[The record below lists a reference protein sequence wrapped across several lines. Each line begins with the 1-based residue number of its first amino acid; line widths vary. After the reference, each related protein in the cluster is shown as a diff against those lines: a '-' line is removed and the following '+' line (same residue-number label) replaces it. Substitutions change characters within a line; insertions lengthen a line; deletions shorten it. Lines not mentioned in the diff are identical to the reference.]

1 MPALPSVGSG
11 VREREG
17 QGGGCRVQLLGSGPI
32 LREALAAAELLEA
45 RFGVAADVWS
55 VTSFT
60 ELARD
65 GMKVER
71 WNRLHPESAPR
82 ETWVERCL
90 KDHPGPAVAATD
102 YVRAYAEQIRYLVNR
117 PYTVLGTDGFGRSD
131 TRGALR
137 SFFEVDRHHIA
148 IAALKALADRES
160 LPASAVSSAIAQLGI
175 DPERADPWRV

>member
-1 MPALPSVGSG
+1 M
-11 VREREG
+11 
-17 QGGGCRVQLLGSGPI
+17 GSGPI

-45 RFGVAADVWS
+45 EFGVAADVWS

-65 GMKVER
+65 GMEIER
-71 WNRLHPESAPR
+71 WNRLHPESTPR

-90 KDHPGPAVAATD
+90 TERAGPVIAATD
-102 YVRAYAEQIRYLVNR
+102 YVRAYAEQIRCLVSR
-117 PYTVLGTDGFGRSD
+117 PYTVLGCDGFGRSD
-131 TRGALR
+131 TRRALR
-137 SFFEVDRHHIA
+137 SFFEVDRRHIA

-160 LPASAVSSAIAQLGI
+160 LPAATVSAAIAQLGM